1 MATLREFFGNF
12 HHDFGD
18 HSKNNRDIFSK
29 KSELTDEQFNDFFNF
44 IIDHDDL
51 HMGHV
56 LPLAKQISVL
66 QKKKKFDHGKFIKKW
81 LPLVN
86 KACFEYYKDRKLEGD
101 PKDIF
106 TKKVRQDMCRK
117 LADHFHNDIE
127 QGEYQLG
134 ESKNRKIKEVGQAQM
149 TAPSGPQYDT
159 TGNNS
164 LSERTR
170 EKKKTKAK
178 KQRLDPKCWKGYR
191 KSGTK
196 LKSQGKGKGKIRVNN
211 CVKIHESWQNQIT
224 KYVHLLEK
232 KNLGK

>member
-1 MATLREFFGNF
+1 MTTLREFFGNF

-18 HSKNNRDIFSK
+18 QSKNNQDIFSK
-29 KSELTDEQFNDFFNF
+29 KSELTDEQFNDLFNF
-44 IIDHDDL
+44 ILDHDEL

-56 LPLAKQISVL
+56 LPLAKKISVL
-66 QKKKKFDHGKFIKKW
+66 QKKKKFDHGKFIKNW
-81 LPLVN
+81 LPVVN
-86 KACFEYYKDRKLEGD
+86 RSCIEYYKDRKMEGD
-101 PKDIF
+101 IKDIF
-106 TKKVRQDMCRK
+106 TKKIRKDMCHR

-127 QGEYQLG
+127 KGEYQLG
-134 ESKNRKIKEVGQAQM
+134 ESKNKKIKEIGQAQM
-149 TAPSGPQYDT
+149 AAPSGPQYDT
-159 TGNNS
+159 SGNNS
-164 LSERTR
+164 LE
-170 EKKKTKAK
+170 EKT
-178 KQRLDPKCWKGYR
+178 KQRLDKHCWKGYR